1 MKYDYT
7 AEFMQAMLRNIGN
20 LLLLSEYRTHDNHN
34 TVAYLYK
41 KLRPVNFQKPTAP
54 ELWSYLKLIDT
65 LKPVSVEGKRAVTIA
80 RDDLQYLLMLKGID

>member
-20 LLLLSEYRTHDNHN
+20 LLLLPQYRTRDENE

-41 KLRPVNFQKPTAP
+41 KLKPVTFEKPSEP
-54 ELWSYLKLIDT
+54 ELWSYIQLVET
-65 LKPVSVEGKRAVTIA
+65 LKPTSVEGKQAVKMA
-80 RDDLQYLLMLKGID
+80 REDLYYLLYMRG